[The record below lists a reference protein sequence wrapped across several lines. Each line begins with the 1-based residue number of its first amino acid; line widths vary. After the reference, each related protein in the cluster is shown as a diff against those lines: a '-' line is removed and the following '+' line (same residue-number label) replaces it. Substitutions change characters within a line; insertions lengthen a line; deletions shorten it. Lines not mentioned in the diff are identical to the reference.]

1 MNVIFFGG
9 CLMYKC
15 MNLSE
20 TLIKIMQVKIQR
32 QFRLQGRT
40 CPCASVPLEFSC
52 SSVSVLIHL
61 LLLLFVFKL
70 REWKLKIMDFV

>member
-1 MNVIFFGG
+1 
-9 CLMYKC
+9 MYKC

-32 QFRLQGRT
+32 QLALIIRAEFRLQGLT

-52 SSVSVLIHL
+52 TSVSVLIHL
-61 LLLLFVFKL
+61 LLLLSV
-70 REWKLKIMDFV
+70 V